1 MLLSQQLVKRFI
13 DEAVQHG
20 DYEYEDAYYI
30 QNQLLTYLNA
40 EGVTTTEEESNY
52 GQLDANEITQ
62 LWITQAIDNELL
74 EDSLY
79 RKEITEANILDLIT
93 PKPSQINKIFW
104 EKYQNDHSAATDYF
118 YDISKRNH
126 YVKEDAIAKNINY
139 TVPTEYG
146 ELEITINLSKPE
158 KDAKQIAREK
168 AQKTTN
174 YPKCAL
180 CMENEGFEGSV
191 TQAARRNHRIIR
203 LQLGQHRWGFQYSP
217 YAYFKEHSI
226 VLSERHEPM
235 NINRETFV
243 NLLDFIDQFPHYFIG
258 SNADIPIVGG
268 SILSHNHY
276 QAGRYTFPMDLA
288 AQQEA
293 FQLTPYPAVTSYTLQ
308 WPMSVIRLKS
318 KDKAELIEAATY
330 VMEQW
335 NSYSDIQ
342 ADIKA
347 VSEDGQ
353 RHHTV
358 TPIARYRAQQYEVDI
373 VLRDNQT
380 SEQYPEGIY
389 HPHRDVQHIKQEN
402 IGLIEV
408 MGTAILPGRLKKELQ
423 DVKRYLLGDYAID
436 IGSHKT
442 WADQML
448 KQYNF
453 TNSNVDSIVEQEVG
467 KKFTRVLEDAGVFKQ
482 TVEGKQAFHRFT
494 SKL

>member
-1 MLLSQQLVKRFI
+1 MLLNQQLVKRFV

-40 EGVTTTEEESNY
+40 EGVTTTEEDNNY
-52 GQLDANEITQ
+52 GHLDANEIAQ

-74 EDSLY
+74 ENSLY

-104 EKYQNDHSAATDYF
+104 EKHQNDYSAATDYF

-139 TVPTEYG
+139 TTSTEYG

-158 KDAKQIAREK
+158 KDAKQIALEK
-168 AQKTTN
+168 NQKATN

-203 LQLGQHRWGFQYSP
+203 LQLGQNRWGFQYSP

-226 VLSERHEPM
+226 VLSENHEPM

-258 SNADIPIVGG
+258 SNADIPVVGG

-276 QAGRYTFPMDLA
+276 QAGRHTFPMDLA
-288 AQQEA
+288 AEQDA
-293 FQLTPYPAVTSYTLQ
+293 FQLTSYPNVTSYTLQ

-318 KDKAELIEAATY
+318 NDKAELIAAATY
-330 VMEQW
+330 VMDQW
-335 NSYSDIQ
+335 NSYSDPQ

-347 VSEDGQ
+347 VGEDGQ

-408 MGTAILPGRLKKELQ
+408 MGTAILPGRLKIELQ
-423 DVKRYLLGDYAID
+423 DVKRYLLGEHTIE
-436 IGSHKT
+436 IGKHKT

-448 KQYNF
+448 EEYNI
-453 TNSNVDSIVEQEVG
+453 TTANVDSIVEQEVG

-482 TVEGKQAFHRFT
+482 TDAGKQAFHRFT

>member
-1 MLLSQQLVKRFI
+1 
-13 DEAVQHG
+13 
-20 DYEYEDAYYI
+20 
-30 QNQLLTYLNA
+30 
-40 EGVTTTEEESNY
+40 
-52 GQLDANEITQ
+52 
-62 LWITQAIDNELL
+62 
-74 EDSLY
+74 
-79 RKEITEANILDLIT
+79 
-93 PKPSQINKIFW
+93 
-104 EKYQNDHSAATDYF
+104 
-118 YDISKRNH
+118 
-126 YVKEDAIAKNINY
+126 
-139 TVPTEYG
+139 
-146 ELEITINLSKPE
+146 
-158 KDAKQIAREK
+158 
-168 AQKTTN
+168 
-174 YPKCAL
+174 
-180 CMENEGFEGSV
+180 
-191 TQAARRNHRIIR
+191 
-203 LQLGQHRWGFQYSP
+203 
-217 YAYFKEHSI
+217 
-226 VLSERHEPM
+226 
-235 NINRETFV
+235 
-243 NLLDFIDQFPHYFIG
+243 
-258 SNADIPIVGG
+258 
-268 SILSHNHY
+268 
-276 QAGRYTFPMDLA
+276 
-288 AQQEA
+288 
-293 FQLTPYPAVTSYTLQ
+293 
-308 WPMSVIRLKS
+308 
-318 KDKAELIEAATY
+318 
-330 VMEQW
+330 MEQW

-342 ADIKA
+342 ADIKV